1 MTDVIIQKKNEVFIK
16 LICEPHVLYELAPY
30 FTFDV
35 PGAKY
40 SPAYKRGGWNGK
52 MSLLSTSTG
61 EIYCGLLDR
70 VVAKLKAHG
79 FSYEFKDNN
88 HYGLPFEINTEIT
101 KEGVTGFMRV
111 LGKKADLTPDDYQVN
126 AVYECLY
133 YNRKT
138 IVSPTSSGKTFQIY
152 SIIRYFLAKE
162 LKILII
168 FPTTSLIH
176 QTYKEFQNYGLNS
189 DDNCHMIY
197 QGQYKKSDLPIH
209 LSTFQSI
216 YKMDKSFFNQYDVI
230 IADECHRCTA
240 KSLIDI
246 MKKCPDAK
254 YRFGFTGTL
263 SNNDDSKAPNELT
276 ITGLFGPS
284 YKTISTKE
292 LIERG
297 RVSKLDIQCI
307 VLKHPNQRFARY
319 EDEVQYLIGNE
330 NRNNFICKL
339 ASKINNNTLML
350 FSRVETHGEILYN
363 IMIKNPNKKVFF
375 LHGGVEVEARE
386 EVRQICETESN
397 AVIIASYGIFSTGVN
412 IKNLHNIIFASSS
425 KGKIRILQSIGRGL
439 RKNNNKEKAVLY
451 DIADDCGNNYTLKHF
466 MERVKIYNEE
476 EFDYDI
482 KTVFLNDE

>member
-1 MTDVIIQKKNEVFIK
+1 MADVIIQKKNEVFIR
-16 LICEPHVLYELAPY
+16 LICEPHILYELAPY

-35 PGAKY
+35 PGAKF
-40 SPAYKRGGWNGK
+40 SPAFKRGGWNGK
-52 MSLLSTSTG
+52 MSMLSTATG
-61 EIYCGLLDR
+61 EIYCGLIDR

-79 FSYEFKDNN
+79 FTYEFKDNT
-88 HYGLPFEINTEIT
+88 HYGLPFEINEEIT
-101 KEGVTGFMRV
+101 KEGVSGFMNV
-111 LGKKADLTPDDYQVN
+111 LGRKANLVPDDYQIN

-152 SIIRYFLAKE
+152 SIVRYYLAKE

-176 QTYKEFQNYGLNS
+176 QTFKEFAHYGLDS
-189 DDNCHMIY
+189 DNRCHMIY
-197 QGQYKKSDLPIH
+197 QGQYKKSDLPVH

-263 SNNDDSKAPNELT
+263 TNNDDSKAPNELT
-276 ITGLFGPS
+276 ISGLFGPS

-297 RVSKLDIQCI
+297 RVSKLNIQC
-307 VLKHPNQRFARY
+307 VLLKHPNQKFARY
-319 EDEVQYLIGNE
+319 EDEIQYLIGNE
-330 NRNNFICKL
+330 KRNQFICKL
-339 ASKINNNTLML
+339 ASKLSNNTLMTY
-350 FSRVETHGEILYN
+350 SRVETHGEILYQ
-363 IMIKNPNKKVFF
+363 MMQDYPHKKVFF
-375 LHGGVEVEARE
+375 LHGGVDVEIRE
-386 EVRQICETESN
+386 EVRQICEKETN

-412 IKNLHNIIFASSS
+412 IKNLHNIILAAST
-425 KGKIRILQSIGRGL
+425 KGKIRVLQTIGRGL
-439 RKNNNKEKAVLY
+439 RKNDNKESAILY
-451 DIADDCGNNYTLKHF
+451 DIADDCGGNYTLKHF
-466 MERVKIYNEE
+466 LERVKIYNEE
-476 EFDYDI
+476 EFDYEI
-482 KTVFLNDE
+482 KTINLDDC